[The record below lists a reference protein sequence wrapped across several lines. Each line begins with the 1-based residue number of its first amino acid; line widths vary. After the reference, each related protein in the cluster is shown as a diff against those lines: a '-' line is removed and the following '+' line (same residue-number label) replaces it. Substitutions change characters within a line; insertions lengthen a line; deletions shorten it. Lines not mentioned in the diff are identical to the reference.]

1 MLGSIH
7 KDRVST
13 YQDGQADLIYL
24 VSHVDR
30 VVDLGLRFVFS
41 DRNAV
46 KDYAAFSDDITRL
59 DRFVDWTLMEQ
70 KMWNNT
76 AAEPDRMERRMAE
89 FLVYRSVPWDA
100 FLGVGAI
107 DEDRRRQAS
116 QILSDVGSTATIRT
130 RPEWYY

>member
-1 MLGSIH
+1 MLGSVH